1 MTKEQWENWKAL
13 VAACKNPNTTNI
25 SVHGKKRREML
36 VAMDRLVESLTEG
49 EPLVYLDGPVVIKN
63 GKVMSPERRKYMEKY
78 WREHKAVPDT
88 VLAFGE
94 I

>member
-1 MTKEQWENWKAL
+1 MTNEQWENWKAL
-13 VAACKNPNTTNI
+13 VASCKNPNTTNI

-49 EPLVYLDGPVVIKN
+49 EPLVYLDGPVVIKD
-63 GKVMSPERRKYMEKY
+63 GKVMSPEKRKYMEKY
-78 WREHKAVPDT
+78 WRDHKAVPDT

>member
-36 VAMDRLVESLTEG
+36 IEMDRLVENLTEVTG
-49 EPLVYLDGPVVIKN
+49 DPVYLDDPVYIKN
-63 GKVMSPERRKYMEKY
+63 NRVMSPEKRKYMEKY

-88 VLAFGE
+88 
-94 I
+94 ITRN